1 MMRRRT
7 ILAIGGTGAA
17 AVAAAILLAPAGE
30 RPGRFTPGALA
41 FPDLAP
47 RLAQAARVELI
58 RHTERTTLLRVGEGW
73 GVEQLSNYPARLPKL
88 REMLA
93 ALTELRLMEERTS
106 DPALHARLGVD
117 DPATAGSTATRL
129 RMQDAQGAVILDTLL
144 GTRRARAQGQA
155 PDTVF
160 LRREGEAQSWLA
172 EGRVVPDAEP
182 SLWVDREVA
191 MLAPDRLRRVEVQ
204 RAGEAPLTLERAGEV
219 DAPLRVV
226 APAEAPATAPAALED
241 VGRAFDLLTFTNVR
255 PATALEGEALGQ
267 ARFTYTDDLVITAWP
282 RKLDGQLWVVL
293 RADGG
298 PEAQALH
305 ARWQGWAYQLGEWKE
320 KALIPRLEDLLAP

>member
-1 MMRRRT
+1 MRRRT
-7 ILAIGGTGAA
+7 ILAMGGAGAA
-17 AVAAAILLAPAGE
+17 AVAAGLLLAPAGE
-30 RPGRFTPGALA
+30 RSGEFAPGAWA

-47 RLAQAARVELI
+47 RLAQAARVEII
-58 RHTERTTLLRVGEGW
+58 RNTERSTLLRAGEGW
-73 GVEQLSNYPARLPKL
+73 GVEQLANYPARLPKL
-88 REMLA
+88 REMLT

-117 DPATAGSTATRL
+117 DPATPGSTATRL
-129 RMQDAQGAVILDTLL
+129 RVLDAQGGVLVEVIL
-144 GTRRARAQGQA
+144 GTRRARTQGA
-155 PDTVF
+155 ASDMLY
-160 LRREGEAQSWLA
+160 LRREGEARSWLA

-182 SLWVDREVA
+182 SLWVDREIA

-241 VGRAFDLLTFTNVR
+241 VGRAFDLLTFTDVR

-267 ARFTYTDDLVITAWP
+267 ARFTYTDELVITAWP
-282 RKLDGQLWVVL
+282 RRLDGQLWVVL

-320 KALIPRLEDLLAP
+320 KALIPRLEDLLAQ